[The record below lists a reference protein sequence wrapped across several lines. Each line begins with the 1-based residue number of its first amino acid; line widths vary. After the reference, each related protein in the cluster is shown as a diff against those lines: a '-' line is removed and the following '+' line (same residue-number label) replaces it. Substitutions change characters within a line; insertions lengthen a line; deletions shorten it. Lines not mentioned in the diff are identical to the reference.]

1 MSHGGTLCYAYDG
14 EIYTQKDNAT
24 PQKINIDIVRDDQ
37 DKIADL
43 TFTNGATSGTVSP
56 DGKQIAFIVR
66 GEVFVTSTDYVTTK
80 QITHT
85 PAREAGLTFAPDNR
99 TLAYASERN
108 GNWQLFLAKIARKEE
123 ANFPNATIIEEEVL
137 LPSATV
143 ERAYP
148 QFSPD
153 GKELAFIEERNRL
166 MVINLDTKKV
176 RQITD
181 GSTWFSTDGNFDY
194 QWSLT
199 ANGSPSNL
207 SATDTILTRI

>member
-1 MSHGGTLCYAYDG
+1 M
-14 EIYTQKDNAT
+14 
-24 PQKINIDIVRDDQ
+24 
-37 DKIADL
+37 
-43 TFTNGATSGTVSP
+43 
-56 DGKQIAFIVR
+56 
-66 GEVFVTSTDYVTTK
+66 
-80 QITHT
+80 
-85 PAREAGLTFAPDNR
+85 
-99 TLAYASERN
+99 
-108 GNWQLFLAKIARKEE
+108 
-123 ANFPNATIIEEEVL
+123 L

-194 QWSLT
+194 QWSPDGNWFTLT
-199 ANGSPSNL
+199 LITNRRDPYSDVGIV
-207 SATDTILTRI
+207 SAREGGKIYNVTNSAYFDMAPQWVMGGNAILFISDR